1 MHSPSADN
9 VLIYCVIGAHRAAC
23 ISQFNMRRRRF
34 LHDMAE
40 INALQMNPI
49 TDGAYRAA
57 CMISSTTN
65 ARQSSATGARGALR
79 PSEHTLTG
87 NIFMNAHN
95 SCIIFR
101 GRVVRNYASQLA
113 YIYIYICSTHTLVM
127 QSSGILSACVYY
139 VCARAQTRPGF
150 IVCQR
155 RHKHSMNEHTNTH
168 TRTACEPPPTTH
180 CATSAEYLAV
190 HLLCMRTC
198 VRFLG
203 GGRKTRAKTTRHSRQ
218 VCERAPLASKFHI
231 SYTSRSCW
239 RTHVP
244 APSRRVI
251 GLGLILSSV
260 KRTCRYHITAL
271 SAVCRSE

>member
-101 GRVVRNYASQLA
+101 GRVVRNYAAQLA
-113 YIYIYICSTHTLVM
+113 YIYIYIV
-127 QSSGILSACVYY
+127 
-139 VCARAQTRPGF
+139 
-150 IVCQR
+150 
-155 RHKHSMNEHTNTH
+155 
-168 TRTACEPPPTTH
+168 RT
-180 CATSAEYLAV
+180 
-190 HLLCMRTC
+190 HLLCKAAAYYPHVSITC
-198 VRFLG
+198 VRA
-203 GGRKTRAKTTRHSRQ
+203 RRR
-218 VCERAPLASKFHI
+218 
-231 SYTSRSCW
+231 
-239 RTHVP
+239 VP
-244 APSRRVI
+244 A
-251 GLGLILSSV
+251 LL
-260 KRTCRYHITAL
+260 CA
-271 SAVCRSE
+271 SAGINTQ